1 MFRQAVSGLGLGG
14 ALVTAIGIM
23 GGTFDPIH
31 FGHLRAAEEVLQGF
45 GLERVVFVPS
55 GRPPHKP
62 VLEVTPPEHRY
73 LMTLLATADN
83 PHFEVS
89 RTEIDRVGPSY
100 TLDTLKELRKIYS
113 PETAFYFITGLDAI
127 LEICTWSRYQELFGL
142 TDFVAVTRHGYS
154 VQALSD
160 LERTLGQERFG
171 KIHPFPVTLLAIA
184 STDIRRAVREG
195 RSTRYLVPDTVDNY
209 IRKEGLY
216 LTDSERRVNKTG
228 GAGWLT

>member
-1 MFRQAVSGLGLGG
+1 M
-14 ALVTAIGIM
+14 TAIGIM

-45 GLERVVFVPS
+45 GLERVIFVPS

-62 VLEVTPPEHRY
+62 VEEVTPPEHRC

-83 PHFEVS
+83 PQFEVS
-89 RTEIDRVGPSY
+89 RMEIERVGLSY
-100 TLDTLKELRKIYS
+100 TLDSLRELRKTYS
-113 PETAFYFITGLDAI
+113 PEKALYFITGLDAI
-127 LEICTWSRYQELFGL
+127 LDIGTWQKYSELFDL
-142 TDFVAVTRHGYS
+142 TDFVAVTRPGYS

-160 LERTLGQERFG
+160 LERTLGAERFG

-184 STDIRRAVREG
+184 SRDIRKRVREG
-195 RSTRYLVPDTVDNY
+195 KSIRYLVPDPVDKY

-216 LTDSERRVNKTG
+216 LTDSERRVTKPGST
-228 GAGWLT
+228 GWLT

>member
-1 MFRQAVSGLGLGG
+1 M
-14 ALVTAIGIM
+14 TAIGVM

-45 GLERVVFVPS
+45 GLERVIFVPS

-73 LMTLLATADN
+73 LMTMLATADN

-89 RTEIDRVGPSY
+89 RIEIERGGPSY
-100 TLDTLKELRKIYS
+100 TLDTLVELRKNYS
-113 PETAFYFITGLDAI
+113 HEKAFYFITGLDAI
-127 LEICTWSRYQELFGL
+127 LEIGTWSKYKELFKI
-142 TDFVAVTRHGYS
+142 TDFVAVTRPGYS

-160 LERTLGQERFG
+160 LERALGQERFA

-184 STDIRRAVREG
+184 STDIRRRVREG
-195 RSTRYLVPDTVDNY
+195 KSIRYLVSDNVEKY
-209 IRKEGLY
+209 IHKEGLY
-216 LTDSERRVNKTG
+216 LSDPQRHVNKSG

>member
-1 MFRQAVSGLGLGG
+1 M
-14 ALVTAIGIM
+14 VTAIGIM
-23 GGTFDPIH
+23 GGTFDPVH

-45 GLERVVFVPS
+45 GLERVIFVPS

-83 PHFEVS
+83 PRFTVS
-89 RTEIDRVGPSY
+89 RVEIDRAGPSY
-100 TLDTLKELRKIYS
+100 TLDTLKELHKSHS

-127 LEICTWSRYQELFGL
+127 LEISTWSKYQELFDL
-142 TDFVAVTRHGYS
+142 TDFVAVTRPGYS
-154 VQALSD
+154 VQVLSD
-160 LERTLGQERFG
+160 LERTLGSARFQ

-184 STDIRRAVREG
+184 SSDIRKRVREG
-195 RSTRYLVPDTVDNY
+195 KSIRYLVPDSVDKY

-216 LTDSERRVNKTG
+216 LTDSLRRVNKTG
-228 GAGWLT
+228 SAGWLA

>member
-1 MFRQAVSGLGLGG
+1 
-14 ALVTAIGIM
+14 M

-45 GLERVVFVPS
+45 GLERVIFVPS
-55 GRPPHKP
+55 GRPPHKS

-89 RTEIDRVGPSY
+89 RIETDRVGLSY
-100 TLDTLKELRKIYS
+100 TLDSLLALRKNYS
-113 PETAFYFITGLDAI
+113 PEKAFYFITGLDAI
-127 LEICTWSRYQELFGL
+127 LEIGTWEKYTELFAL
-142 TDFVAVTRHGYS
+142 TDFVAVTRPGYS
-154 VQALSD
+154 VQALAD
-160 LERTLGQERFG
+160 LENTLGPERFQ

-184 STDIRRAVREG
+184 STDIRRRVREG
-195 RSTRYLVPDTVDNY
+195 KSIRYLVPDSVDKY

-216 LTDSERRVNKTG
+216 LTDSERRVAKAGT
-228 GAGWLT
+228 AGWLA